1 MTPFTSNL
9 VVIYFK
15 LKHDIY
21 LIWSLVSPSMSCE
34 FLLRFV
40 SFLALVALEWSLHHV
55 SSHVGFQITRLG
67 GSKVALDTF
76 ERSFSCVPLH
86 HMNFHMNFPD
96 TRIFAYCASLWL
108 FTRVCRLVRL
118 QVSWFCQFGF
128 TLNAVVQFF
137 PGMLPLMH
145 LQTAWMCCL
154 IFALIAI
161 VYFFPHYAFSY
172 AFWGMK

>member
-1 MTPFTSNL
+1 MG
-9 VVIYFK
+9 
-15 LKHDIY
+15 
-21 LIWSLVSPSMSCE
+21 PSTSCE
-34 FLLRFV
+34 APLRFV
-40 SFLALVALEWSLHHV
+40 SYLALVALEWSLHHV

-86 HMNFHMNFPD
+86 HMNFHINFPD

-137 PGMLPLMH
+137 PCVLPLMH

-154 IFALIAI
+154 FSHWLQLYIFSSLC
-161 VYFFPHYAFSY
+161 FFICVVRDEVTLHE
-172 AFWGMK
+172 